1 MSFRTLLPVR
11 FADVD
16 RAGIVYYPRI
26 LHYCHV
32 AFEEFWKHGIGF
44 PYSRLVDERKLG
56 FPTVKLETEFER
68 PFRYGMEFVADVAIT
83 KLGNT
88 SVGFRFSF
96 FESEGGPRLA
106 IARNV
111 TVCVNMDSLKPEPLP
126 DDLRATLSR
135 FLSGDSID
143 EPRAGGSGD
152 PSSRR

>member
-1 MSFRTLLPVR
+1 MSFRTVLPVR

-56 FPTVKLETEFER
+56 FPTVKLETEFES
-68 PFRYGMEFVADVAIT
+68 PFRYGMEFVAEVAIT

-96 FESEGGPRLA
+96 FEKEGGPRLA

-111 TVCVNMDSLKPEPLP
+111 TVCVNMDTLKPEPLP
-126 DDLRATLSR
+126 DDLRTTLSR
-135 FLSGDSID
+135 FLIAD
-143 EPRAGGSGD
+143 ESHPPRT
-152 PSSRR
+152 R